1 MITQDRLLSKAA
13 KEFPDKYALSYF
25 KHRLTY
31 SELDSISDSIA
42 SQLSE
47 YVRKGDTVAIL
58 LQNIPQFVM
67 VQHAV
72 WKLGCTLLPIN
83 PSYSPREIRYCLSD
97 SNAKLAIT
105 QADALDRVL
114 EASKGLKNKV
124 ISTNPTTF
132 SDIPAQLFEKWGF
145 KEGSEEL
152 DFNSKDKRFY
162 QSSKPDDTA
171 LLVYTSGT
179 TGNPK
184 GAIILHRNI
193 FASARIYREW
203 FRFSIDDRIL
213 GFAPFFH
220 ITGLVFHLAT
230 ALLSGSCVVMGG
242 RFDSNLVLETIQN
255 NRTTLTMLAATAY
268 TSLLDNPS
276 VHNTDMSSM
285 RLWSSG
291 GMPVARK
298 LEESWRELTN
308 SWIYVA
314 WGLTET
320 TSPATLWPYPYDGP
334 LPIDEETGI
343 VSSGIPVYDTLVKI
357 ENEDGIELPEGDAG
371 EIAVKG
377 PQVISGYLNKPEE
390 SKKTFHEGWL
400 YTGDIARIKGGW
412 VYIIDRKK
420 DLINSSGFKI
430 WPREVEEV
438 LYLHPCISEAAV
450 VGVQDSYRGEAVK
463 AFIKLK
469 DECKSAITEKEIEMH
484 CRKFL
489 APYKVPRQV
498 EFLEEIPKTQS
509 GKLLKRVLRDGT
521 YRIQTKS

>member
-1 MITQDRLLSKAA
+1 MITQSQLLSKAA
-13 KEFPDKYALSYF
+13 EEFPDKFALSYF
-25 KHRLTY
+25 KYRLTY
-31 SELDSISDSIA
+31 SELHSISDSVA

-47 YVRKGDTVAIL
+47 YVKKGDTVAIL
-58 LQNIPQFVM
+58 LQNIPQFVI

-83 PSYSPREIRYCLSD
+83 PSYSSREIKYCLSD
-97 SNAKLAIT
+97 SNAKLAIVQT
-105 QADALDRVL
+105 DALERVL
-114 EASKGLKNKV
+114 EASKGLNNKV

-132 SDIPAQLFEKWGF
+132 SDIPSQLFEKWGF
-145 KEGSEEL
+145 REGSEEL
-152 DFNSKDKRFY
+152 DF
-162 QSSKPDDTA
+162 SSKVREHCPSSNLDDTA

-179 TGNPK
+179 TGSPK

-193 FASARIYREW
+193 FASARIYKEW
-203 FRFSIDDRIL
+203 FQFNADDRVL

-230 ALLSGSCVVMGG
+230 ALLSGSCVIMGG
-242 RFDSNLVLETIQN
+242 RFDSSLVLETIQN
-255 NRTTLTMLAATAY
+255 SRTTSTMLAATAY
-268 TSLLDNPS
+268 ISLLNNPLI
-276 VHNTDMSSM
+276 HNTDMSSM

-298 LEESWRELTN
+298 LEESWKELTN

-334 LPIDEETGI
+334 LPLDKETGI
-343 VSSGIPVYDTLVKI
+343 VSSGIPVYDTSVKI
-357 ENEDGIELPEGDAG
+357 ESEDGMELPEGDAG

-377 PQVISGYLNKPEE
+377 PQVIPGYLNKPEE
-390 SKKTFHEGWL
+390 TKKTFREGWL
-400 YTGDIARIKGGW
+400 YTGDIAKIKGGW

-438 LYLHPCISEAAV
+438 LYLHPCVSEAAV

-469 DECKSAITEKEIEMH
+469 DECKGAIGEKEIEMH
-484 CRKFL
+484 CRRFL
-489 APYKVPRQV
+489 APYKVPRHV

-509 GKLLKRVLRDGT
+509 GKVLKRVLRDGT
-521 YRIQTKS
+521 YKPDCE